1 MPNLNTLNNELSEA
15 VLASDRLGELLAA
28 LGCDVKE
35 SRGGRVFRGRCPVH
49 LGDDSNFSVGT
60 DGKLFPIFWAC
71 HSHSCHKTVGRK
83 GNLIGLIR
91 GALTGDPDR
100 PASMAEARSFIE
112 EFLARDG
119 DRPTTVR
126 RPTTRPTPTTLSF
139 SREQVRQQLVIPS
152 PYFLSRGF
160 SPAVLDRYDIGE
172 SPKLKRAVVPI
183 YDDQGKTCVGI
194 LSRSTKL
201 SCTFCSNC
209 HDRTDTCDLGELRWR
224 FEKGFPKGDYLFN
237 YAAAKSAP
245 VVLLVEGVGDVLR
258 AAEAGVVAVCG
269 FGTDISVFQTVKLSC
284 LKRVLV
290 AFDNDEPGQKAA
302 HDLVPRL
309 RRDGVHAEV
318 RHPPAAFKDVAE
330 MPVVAVREWLA
341 A

>member
-1 MPNLNTLNNELSEA
+1 M
-15 VLASDRLGELLAA
+15 
-28 LGCDVKE
+28 
-35 SRGGRVFRGRCPVH
+35 
-49 LGDDSNFSVGT
+49 
-60 DGKLFPIFWAC
+60 
-71 HSHSCHKTVGRK
+71 
-83 GNLIGLIR
+83 
-91 GALTGDPDR
+91 
-100 PASMAEARSFIE
+100 
-112 EFLARDG
+112 
-119 DRPTTVR
+119 
-126 RPTTRPTPTTLSF
+126 
-139 SREQVRQQLVIPS
+139 
-152 PYFLSRGF
+152 
-160 SPAVLDRYDIGE
+160 
-172 SPKLKRAVVPI
+172 
-183 YDDQGKTCVGI
+183 
-194 LSRSTKL
+194 
-201 SCTFCSNC
+201 
-209 HDRTDTCDLGELRWR
+209 R